1 MRFLGDMNIPS
12 GVIQWLRDQGHDA
25 IHLREQRLARLPDG
39 EIFHKADTEERIIL
53 TCDLGFGEI
62 LALSGTQ
69 TVSVVVFRAQN
80 KRAPHLIA
88 RLQKVLEESAQD
100 LEEGAIISVGDR
112 DHRVRLLPIGREK

>member
-12 GVIQWLRDQGHDA
+12 GVVQWLRDQGHDA
-25 IHLREQRLARLPDG
+25 AHLREQNLKRLPNG
-39 EIFHKADTEERIIL
+39 QIFHKADAEGRIIL

-69 TVSVVVFRAQN
+69 TVSVVVFRDRN
-80 KRAPHLIA
+80 KRSSHLIT
-88 RLQKVLEESAQD
+88 RLQKVLGESAQD
-100 LEEGAIISVGDR
+100 LEGGAIISVGDS